1 MTNKQKVMKE
11 CKEALWDF
19 MALDE
24 IQPPEAWER
33 HFMKL
38 FRKCYEAGRNQ
49 GHKEMLK
56 QVGEFD
62 W

>member
-1 MTNKQKVMKE
+1 MS
-11 CKEALWDF
+11 
-19 MALDE
+19 LDE
-24 IQPPEAWER
+24 IPPPEAWER
-33 HFMKL
+33 HFMKI

-49 GHKEMLK
+49 GHKEVLK